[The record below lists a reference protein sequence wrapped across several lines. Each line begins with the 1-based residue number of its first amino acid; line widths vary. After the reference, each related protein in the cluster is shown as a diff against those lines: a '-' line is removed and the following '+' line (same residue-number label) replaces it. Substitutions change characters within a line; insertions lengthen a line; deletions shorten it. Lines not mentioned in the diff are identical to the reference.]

1 MAYPSEPP
9 RPDFFSA
16 NLVLLF
22 VVIFFVFL
30 LLWIGYGLGPVVIA
44 AVAINHV
51 ITVIDHRR
59 NGPRE
64 SPPRG

>member
-51 ITVIDHRR
+51 ITIIDHRR
-59 NGPRE
+59 NGPHE
-64 SPPRG
+64 SPPRS

>member
-22 VVIFFVFL
+22 VVMFLVFL
-30 LLWIGYGLGPVVIA
+30 ILWISYGLAPVVIA
-44 AVAINHV
+44 GVAINHAISV
-51 ITVIDHRR
+51 IEHRR
-59 NGPRE
+59 NGARE
-64 SPPRG
+64 GPPRG

>member
-51 ITVIDHRR
+51 ITIIDHRR

-64 SPPRG
+64 SPPRS